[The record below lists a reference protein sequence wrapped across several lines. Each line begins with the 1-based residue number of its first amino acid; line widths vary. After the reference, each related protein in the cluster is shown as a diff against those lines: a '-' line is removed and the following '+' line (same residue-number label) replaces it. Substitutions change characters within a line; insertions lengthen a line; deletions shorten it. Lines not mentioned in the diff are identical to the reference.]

1 MDEYTEVDEDLF
13 PTPIL
18 HRASTWAFIF
28 AGVVALA
35 LVGWWAKVQYSTKQI
50 EGLIASRQYDAAW
63 SAIGSTRGISDCGR
77 QALVTDLAMLD
88 ERTDS
93 LLLRTADSFRTCNP
107 DRHILFGLT
116 ARGNLRI
123 AAHAKGLD
131 SAAAWKLHS
140 NAYQAALECVKADS
154 NSVNCAIDGYLALGG
169 MKNPGGQF
177 SWIQNALAKWPKDS
191 AIQALHKDA
200 VRADSLVKATKTNTA
215 PSTDSAAPAAAKTRK
230 KK

>member
-13 PTPIL
+13 PTPIF

-35 LVGWWAKVQYSTKQI
+35 LVGWWAKVQYSTKKI

-63 SAIGSTRGISDCGR
+63 ASLRSTRGISDCGR
-77 QALVTDLAMLD
+77 HALVADLAMLD
-88 ERTDS
+88 ERSDS

-107 DRHILFGLT
+107 DRQILFGLT

-131 SAAAWKLHS
+131 SATSWKLNS

-154 NSVNCAIDGYLALGG
+154 NSVNCGIDGYLALGG
-169 MKNPGGQF
+169 MKNPGGQL
-177 SWIQNALAKWPKDS
+177 SWIQNAIAKWPKDS
-191 AIQALHKDA
+191 TIQALHKDA
-200 VRADSLVKATKTNTA
+200 VRADSLIKAAKTNTA
-215 PSTDSAAPAAAKTRK
+215 SPTDSAAPAQAKAK
-230 KK
+230 KKK

>member
-1 MDEYTEVDEDLF
+1 MDEYTEVDEELF

-28 AGVVALA
+28 AGIVALA

-50 EGLIASRQYDAAW
+50 QGLIAGRQYDAAW
-63 SAIGSTRGISDCGR
+63 DAVKSTRGISDCGR
-77 QALVTDLAMLD
+77 YALVADLAMLD
-88 ERTDS
+88 ERVDS
-93 LLLRTADSFRTCNP
+93 LLLKTADSFRTCNP

-131 SAAAWKLHS
+131 SATSWKLNS

-154 NSVNCAIDGYLALGG
+154 NSVNCGIDGYLALGG
-169 MKNPGGQF
+169 MKNPGGQL
-177 SWIQNALAKWPKDS
+177 SWIQNAIAKWPKDS
-191 AIQALHKDA
+191 AIQALHKEA
-200 VRADSLVKATKTNTA
+200 VHADSLIK
-215 PSTDSAAPAAAKTRK
+215 AAKTKAVADSVAPVASKTK